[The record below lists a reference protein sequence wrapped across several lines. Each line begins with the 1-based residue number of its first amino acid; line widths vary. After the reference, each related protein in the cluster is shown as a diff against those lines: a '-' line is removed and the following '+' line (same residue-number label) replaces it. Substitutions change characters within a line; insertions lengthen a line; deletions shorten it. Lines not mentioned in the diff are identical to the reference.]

1 MRKLSDVFKGD
12 RFIWYIVII
21 LSCAGV
27 LAVYSS
33 TGALA
38 FAKQKGNT
46 EFYFFRHL
54 IFLAIGW
61 GCMYFIHLIPFKFYS
76 RISQIFF
83 WLSVILLYAT
93 LFIGANIN
101 NAQRVIAIGPI
112 TFQPSDMAKVF
123 LVMFIALYLSKNQDT
138 IDQFKTFWKILGMIA
153 IVVIPILPENLST
166 ALVVMT
172 TSTFLLVMGR
182 IKLKFIFGLIGL
194 GIVAFSL
201 FVAFLFTV
209 DMSNFEGGRIPT
221 WKKRIET
228 YIGKD
233 EDGNSGYQ
241 QMQSKIAIATGGIMG
256 KGPGNSTQRNFL
268 PHPYSDFIF
277 AIIVEEYGLIGGFIV
292 IGCYIVLIFRCLKIV
307 VESQRSFAALAVL
320 GIGFSMSFQ
329 AFVHMGVSI
338 GKLPVT
344 GLTLPLVSMGGTSL
358 ILNSIAFGFI
368 LGISRHIQIEK
379 ENELKTSLNTNSNG
393 GANE

>member
-12 RFIWYIVII
+12 RYIWYIVII
-21 LSCAGV
+21 LSCLGV

-33 TGALA
+33 TGTLA

-46 EFYFFRHL
+46 EFYFLRHL

-83 WLSVILLYAT
+83 WISVALLYAT

-123 LVMFIALYLSKNQDT
+123 LVMFIARYLSKNQDT
-138 IDQFKTFWKILGMIA
+138 IDQFKTFRKILGMIA

-182 IKLKFIFGLIGL
+182 IKIKFILGLIGL
-194 GIVAFSL
+194 GILTFSL

-209 DMSNFEGGRIPT
+209 DMSNFESNRLPT

-277 AIIVEEYGLIGGFIV
+277 AIIIEEYGLVGGLIV
-292 IGCYIVLIFRCLKIV
+292 AGCFLILVFRCLKIV
-307 VESQRSFAALAVL
+307 VESPRAFGALVAMGL
-320 GIGFSMSFQ
+320 GLSMSLQ
-329 AFVHMGVSI
+329 AFVNMGVAV
-338 GKLPVT
+338 GMLPVT
-344 GLTLPLVSMGGTSL
+344 GLTIPLVSMGGTSL
-358 ILNSIAFGFI
+358 FMNSIGFGII
-368 LGISRHIQIEK
+368 LGISKYVQEEK
-379 ENELKTSLNTNSNG
+379 QQQEEALTAG
-393 GANE
+393 V

>member
-194 GIVAFSL
+194 GILAFSL

-379 ENELKTSLNTNSNG
+379 ENEVKTSLNTNSNG

>member
-12 RFIWYIVII
+12 RYIWYIVVI
-21 LSCAGV
+21 LSCVGV

-46 EFYFFRHL
+46 EFYFLRHL
-54 IFLAIGW
+54 IFLATGW

-83 WLSVILLYAT
+83 WVSVILLYAT

-101 NAQRVIAIGPI
+101 NAQRVIAIGSI

-123 LVMFIALYLSKNQDT
+123 LVMFVARYLSKNQET
-138 IDQFKTFWKILGMIA
+138 IDQSKTFRRILGMIA

-182 IKLKFIFGLIGL
+182 IKLKFIFSLIGI
-194 GIVAFSL
+194 GILAFGL
-201 FVAFLFTV
+201 FVTFLFTV
-209 DMSNFEGGRIPT
+209 DMSNFEGGRLPT

-241 QMQSKIAIATGGIMG
+241 QMQSKIAIATGGIIG

-277 AIIVEEYGLIGGFIV
+277 AIIVEEYGLIGGLIV

-358 ILNSIAFGFI
+358 ILNSVAFGFI

-379 ENELKTSLNTNSNG
+379 EAEIKTSVDTNSNE

>member
-33 TGALA
+33 TGTLA
-38 FAKQKGNT
+38 FAKQQGNT

-83 WLSVILLYAT
+83 WISVGLLYAT

-123 LVMFIALYLSKNQDT
+123 LVMFIARYLSKNQDT
-138 IDQFKTFWKILGMIA
+138 IDQSKTFRKILGMIA
-153 IVVIPILPENLST
+153 IVVLPILPENLST

-194 GIVAFSL
+194 GILTFSL

-209 DMSNFEGGRIPT
+209 DMSNFEGNRLPT

-241 QMQSKIAIATGGIMG
+241 QMQSKIAIATGGIIG

-277 AIIVEEYGLIGGFIV
+277 AIIVEEYGLIGGLIV

-358 ILNSIAFGFI
+358 ILNSVAFGFI

-379 ENELKTSLNTNSNG
+379 ETEMKTSVDTNSNG

>member
-1 MRKLSDVFKGD
+1 
-12 RFIWYIVII
+12 
-21 LSCAGV
+21 
-27 LAVYSS
+27 
-33 TGALA
+33 
-38 FAKQKGNT
+38 
-46 EFYFFRHL
+46 
-54 IFLAIGW
+54 
-61 GCMYFIHLIPFKFYS
+61 
-76 RISQIFF
+76 
-83 WLSVILLYAT
+83 
-93 LFIGANIN
+93 
-101 NAQRVIAIGPI
+101 
-112 TFQPSDMAKVF
+112 
-123 LVMFIALYLSKNQDT
+123 
-138 IDQFKTFWKILGMIA
+138 
-153 IVVIPILPENLST
+153 
-166 ALVVMT
+166 
-172 TSTFLLVMGR
+172 MGR
-182 IKLKFIFGLIGL
+182 IKLKFIFSLIGI
-194 GIVAFSL
+194 GILAFGL
-201 FVAFLFTV
+201 FVTFLFTV
-209 DMSNFEGGRIPT
+209 DMSNFEGGRLPT

-241 QMQSKIAIATGGIMG
+241 QMQSKIAIATGGIIG

-277 AIIVEEYGLIGGFIV
+277 AIIVEEYGLIGGLIV

-358 ILNSIAFGFI
+358 ILNSVAFGFI

-379 ENELKTSLNTNSNG
+379 EAEIKTSVDTNSNE